1 MTIDGERYA
10 SLREA
15 RRHRELIALARA
27 GRVAN
32 LRREVPFVLAPSVRL
47 DGEPRAKPA
56 LRYVADFV
64 YTDTATGAEVIEDAK
79 GMQTQVYRIK
89 KHLMASVLG
98 LQVREV

>member
-15 RRHRELIALARA
+15 RRHRELLQLERA

-32 LRREVPFVLAPSVRL
+32 LRREVPFALAPPVRL
-47 DGEPRAKPA
+47 DGEKRAKPA

-64 YTDTATGAEVIEDAK
+64 YIDTATGAQVIEDAK

-89 KHLMASVLG
+89 KHLMATVHG
-98 LQVREV
+98 LQIREV